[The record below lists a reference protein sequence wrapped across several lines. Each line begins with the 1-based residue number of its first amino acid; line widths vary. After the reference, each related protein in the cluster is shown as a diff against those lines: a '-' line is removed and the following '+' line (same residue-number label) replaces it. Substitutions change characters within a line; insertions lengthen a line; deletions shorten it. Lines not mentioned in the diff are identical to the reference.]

1 MDQVVSDAIDFLT
14 DSGVKID
21 TSTQKTPVTMYD
33 GLSISMIQWEGMDKD
48 GPVSVSLAFVVPN
61 PDTAVV
67 VTYWGSK
74 GTEDKHQ
81 DAIVNMLLSIRA
93 TK

>member
-1 MDQVVSDAIDFLT
+1 
-14 DSGVKID
+14 
-21 TSTQKTPVTMYD
+21 MYD
-33 GLSISMIQWEGMDKD
+33 GLSILMIQWEGMDKD